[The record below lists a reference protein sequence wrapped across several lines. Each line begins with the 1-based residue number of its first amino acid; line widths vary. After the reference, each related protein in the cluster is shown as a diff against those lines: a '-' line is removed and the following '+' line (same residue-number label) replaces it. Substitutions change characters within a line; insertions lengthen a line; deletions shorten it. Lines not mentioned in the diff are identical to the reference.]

1 MPGPFSCALLKKDAV
16 AGEFWYES
24 GGAHAGPDEG
34 GRTVRIVAVCN
45 HKGGSGKTTTAVN
58 LAAALA
64 ESGSPSLV
72 VDLDPQCSATRWL
85 GADDGGPEALA
96 ALTGDGELVDR
107 ILPTPTPGVGVV
119 PATALLGGAERS
131 LAGEIGA
138 ETLLRRRVGVLAE
151 TLKKRAK
158 NVRAEPETVTPA
170 EFLEFGTGD
179 PEAVWAARYQAAGP
193 AERVSLA
200 AERTRKA
207 TERAR
212 ATAYEWVFLDCP
224 PSMGILLVNA
234 LAAADRVLVPVE
246 AHFLA
251 AVGLAQVLETVRLVR
266 ERLNPGLELLGI
278 LPCRLDARARHGPEV
293 VESLR
298 GQYGSAVFATA
309 IRQNVR
315 LAECAGHR
323 APITRF
329 DPRSAGAQDYRT
341 LAREVTRRTR

>member
-1 MPGPFSCALLKKDAV
+1 M
-16 AGEFWYES
+16 
-24 GGAHAGPDEG
+24 
-34 GRTVRIVAVCN
+34 TIVAVCN
-45 HKGGSGKTTTAVN
+45 HKGGAGKTTTSVN

-64 ESGSPSLV
+64 EAGAPSLV

-85 GADDGGPEALA
+85 GADDGGAEALA
-96 ALTGDGELVDR
+96 VLTGDGELPDR
-107 ILPTPTPGVGVV
+107 ILPTPVQGVGVV
-119 PATALLGGAERS
+119 PATALLGGAERV

-138 ETLLRRRVGVLAE
+138 ETLLRRKVGSLRE

-158 NVRAEPETVTPA
+158 TYRGEPETVSPA

-179 PEAVWAARYQAAGP
+179 PQAVWAARYEKAGP
-193 AERVSLA
+193 GQRERLM

-212 ATAYEWVFLDCP
+212 ATDYPWVFLDCP

-234 LAAADRVLVPVE
+234 LAAADWALVPVE

-251 AVGLAQVLETVRLVR
+251 AVGLAQMLETIRLVR

-278 LPCRLDARARHGPEV
+278 LPCRLDARARHGPAV
-293 VESLR
+293 VENLR
-298 GQYGSAVFATA
+298 EQYGPAVLKTQ

-315 LAECAGHR
+315 LAECAGHCL
-323 APITRF
+323 PITRF
-329 DPRSAGAQDYRT
+329 APRSAGAQDYRD
-341 LAREVTRRTR
+341 LAREVARRMR

>member
-1 MPGPFSCALLKKDAV
+1 M
-16 AGEFWYES
+16 
-24 GGAHAGPDEG
+24 
-34 GRTVRIVAVCN
+34 TIVAVCN
-45 HKGGSGKTTTAVN
+45 HKGGSGKTTTSVN

-64 ESGSPSLV
+64 EAGAPSLV

-96 ALTGDGELVDR
+96 ALTGDGVLADR
-107 ILPTPTPGVGVV
+107 ILATPAPGVGVV

-138 ETLLRRRVGVLAE
+138 ETLLRRQVGSLGE
-151 TLKKRAK
+151 TLKKRVK
-158 NVRAEPETVTPA
+158 TYREEPETVGPA

-179 PEAVWAARYQAAGP
+179 PGAVWAARYEKASPG
-193 AERVSLA
+193 ERESLV
-200 AERTRKA
+200 AERTRRA

-234 LAAADRVLVPVE
+234 LAAADRALVPVE
-246 AHFLA
+246 THFLA
-251 AVGLAQVLETVRLVR
+251 AVGLAQMLETIRLVR

-278 LPCRLDARARHGPEV
+278 LPCRLDARARHGPAV

-298 GQYGSAVFATA
+298 DQYGAAVLETE

-315 LAECAGHR
+315 LAECAGHCL
-323 APITRF
+323 PITRF

-341 LAREVTRRTR
+341 LAREVAQRAR